1 VRRIVARV
9 AAPVVFLA
17 AVTAVVLILRSGLH
31 ETAAVAPAPAA
42 DTKLAHAKPKVT
54 VKRHYYRLQPG
65 DTLDTVA
72 RHYRTSVHQL
82 LLFNPGVHAETIVP
96 GQKLRVR

>member
-31 ETAAVAPAPAA
+31 ETAAVAPAIGLSTSAA
-42 DTKLAHAKPKVT
+42 VMVT
-54 VKRHYYRLQPG
+54 MLPPVFCDNICLI
-65 DTLDTVA
+65 A
-72 RHYRTSVHQL
+72 SW
-82 LLFNPGVHAETIVP
+82 
-96 GQKLRVR
+96 VR